1 MKHTILGAGGAIS
14 NGLTKELDLLQ
25 KEVRLVGRKPKKV
38 TGKEELFP
46 ADLLDANQVL
56 LALADTEVA
65 YLVVGLPY
73 KAKLWAEQWPI
84 VMKNV
89 IEGCKATNTK
99 LVFFDNIYMYDSA
112 DLGNLTEQTAVK
124 PCSDKGTTRALIAN
138 MLTTAMEKGEITAC
152 IARSA
157 DFYGYGAENSV
168 LFYTVIKRLQ
178 AGKSSQ
184 WLLSDDKV
192 HALTYVA
199 DAAKGTAQLGC
210 SDTGWGEIWHLPTAE
225 SITGKQV
232 VELFCKAWGAPYAL
246 QVMPKWM
253 LNIMGFFIPEFREIK
268 EMSYQF
274 ALDYRF
280 NSSKFEKVFGSRPTS
295 LNAGIA
301 ETLAGY
307 KKEK

>member
-1 MKHTILGAGGAIS
+1 M
-14 NGLTKELDLLQ
+14 
-25 KEVRLVGRKPKKV
+25 
-38 TGKEELFP
+38 
-46 ADLLDANQVL
+46 L

-89 IEGCKATNTK
+89 IDACKATNTK
-99 LVFFDNIYMYDSA
+99 LVFFDNIYMYDPKE
-112 DLGNLTEQTAVK
+112 LGNLTEETNIN
-124 PCSDKGTTRALIAN
+124 PCSEKGSTRALIAN
-138 MLTTAMEKGEITAC
+138 MLTSAMAKGEITAC

-178 AGKSSQ
+178 AGKSAQ
-184 WLLSDDKV
+184 WLLSDEKV

-199 DAAKGTAQLGC
+199 DAAKGTALLGC
-210 SDTGWGEIWHLPTAE
+210 LDRGWGEVWHLPTAE
-225 SITGKQV
+225 AITGKQV
-232 VELFCKAWGAPYAL
+232 VEIFCKAWGATYAL
-246 QVMPKWM
+246 QLMPKWM

-280 NSSKFEKVFGSRPTS
+280 NSWKFEKVFGMKPT
-295 LNAGIA
+295 NMNTGIA
-301 ETLAGY
+301 ETVAAY

>member
-1 MKHTILGAGGAIS
+1 MKHTILGAGGAIA
-14 NGLTKELDLLQ
+14 NRLTKELDLLN
-25 KEVRLVGRKPKKV
+25 KEVRLVSRKPKKV

-46 ADLLDANQVL
+46 ADLLDAKQVQI
-56 LALADTEVA
+56 ALADTEVA

-89 IEGCKATNTK
+89 IDACKATNTK
-99 LVFFDNIYMYDSA
+99 LVFFDNIYMYNPA
-112 DLGNLTEQTAVK
+112 ELNNLTEQTAIK
-124 PCSDKGTTRALIAN
+124 PCSDKGATRALIAN
-138 MLTTAMEKGEITAC
+138 MLTTAMAKGEITAC

-192 HALTYVA
+192 HALTYVT
-199 DAAKGTAQLGC
+199 DAAKGTALLGC
-210 SDTGWGEIWHLPTAE
+210 SEAGWGEVWHLPTAQSE
-225 SITGKQV
+225 TGKQIV
-232 VELFCKAWGAPYAL
+232 AQFCKAWGAPYAL

-280 NSSKFEKVFGSRPTS
+280 NSGKFEKEFGMLPTS
-295 LNAGIA
+295 LSTAIA
-301 ETLAGY
+301 ETVAAY